1 MLKEKLRAL
10 REQTLR
16 DFQQRFRGRPHPDP
30 AGGNGA
36 GGPEW
41 EAALAELIRAGMV
54 RDAHEA
60 LLLVDRAPQI

>member
-16 DFQQRFRGRPHPDP
+16 DFQQRFRGRPHPNP
-30 AGGNGA
+30 AGGNGV

-41 EAALAELIRAGMV
+41 EAAVAELIYAGLV
-54 RDAHEA
+54 RDARDA